1 MRVYSFNSELNIVSG
16 IQKVLISIHEA
27 IKNNFEAK
35 IVGTIPWNNINKD
48 LHIRKTEYVKLKN
61 PFVFRDSIVILHQRK
76 FLIVFWLLNKIFNL
90 HCSVV
95 YVHHSLLYGNR
106 LLTIMPQNIV
116 AISDSGIENLNHYF
130 NVPLSHIHKIYNCV
144 VDVNPP
150 KHKLPDRSN
159 IYVLYPAR
167 IDHNKRQLEI
177 IDKLLGR
184 LDHRV
189 KIFFA
194 GDGPLYSELY
204 DKIKQS
210 DQFYAL
216 GFKSDMISLLLQA
229 DYVLLFSMFEGLSI
243 SLIEA
248 TMCGVPIICNSVGG
262 NLEIAE
268 SQKNAFVVDEWDKLT
283 SVLNSLPNISHQQY
297 QRMSEESRKKYEANF
312 TFEKFKS
319 NYVEL
324 LSNI

>member
-1 MRVYSFNSELNIVSG
+1 M
-16 IQKVLISIHEA
+16 
-27 IKNNFEAK
+27 
-35 IVGTIPWNNINKD
+35 
-48 LHIRKTEYVKLKN
+48 
-61 PFVFRDSIVILHQRK
+61 
-76 FLIVFWLLNKIFNL
+76 
-90 HCSVV
+90 
-95 YVHHSLLYGNR
+95 
-106 LLTIMPQNIV
+106 
-116 AISDSGIENLNHYF
+116 
-130 NVPLSHIHKIYNCV
+130 
-144 VDVNPP
+144 
-150 KHKLPDRSN
+150 
-159 IYVLYPAR
+159 
-167 IDHNKRQLEI
+167 EI